1 MIRRRYFF
9 LLSGIY
15 ETLPRAELKAV
26 LEVLDPSYR
35 LIGEYSRIVVA
46 ETLERVAKEVV
57 YRTAYT
63 KLVGEFLLKCETD
76 EETILKSIKQIDLK
90 EFVDPE
96 VEKIAVR
103 GMRLDGVRLRKLELE
118 ASIGEHILNMVPRL
132 RVDLERPDLT
142 VVFVAQPELT
152 VVGKL
157 LEAKPKHFFD
167 ERIAGRRPFSLPS
180 TMQPDFSRA
189 MVNLARVRV
198 GGRILDPFAGACG
211 IVIEALL
218 LGYETYGVE
227 LKDWIALGGLK
238 NLKRYAR
245 GKEFMIVGDARKPM
259 FRERLF
265 NAIVT
270 DPPYGRSTTIPDRS
284 IKNLLTEFF
293 EVAAELLVDHG
304 RIVLAVPSEL
314 ELSEL
319 IAGTG
324 FKIRESHLARVHR
337 SLTRMVV
344 ILEN

>member
-26 LEVLDPSYR
+26 LEVLDPGYR
-35 LIGEYSRIVVA
+35 LIREYPRIVVA
-46 ETLERVAKEVV
+46 ETLEQVAREVV

-76 EETILKSIKQIDLK
+76 EETIFNSIKQVDLK
-90 EFVDPE
+90 EFLGSE

-103 GMRLDGVRLRKLELE
+103 GMRLEGVKLRKLELE
-118 ASIGEHILNMVPRL
+118 ASIGEHILKTIPGL
-132 RVDLERPDLT
+132 KVDLERPDLT
-142 VVFVAQPELT
+142 MIFIAHPELT
-152 VVGKL
+152 IMGKL

-167 ERIAGRRPFSLPS
+167 ERVAGRRPFSLPS

-189 MVNLARVRV
+189 MVNLARVEV

-227 LKDWIALGGLK
+227 LKDWIALGGLR

-245 GKEFMIVGDARKPM
+245 GKEFVIIGDARKPM
-259 FRERLF
+259 FRERIF
-265 NAIVT
+265 DAIVT
-270 DPPYGRSTTIPDRS
+270 DPPYGRSTTIPDKS

-337 SLTRMVV
+337 SLTRRVV
-344 ILEN
+344 VLEN

>member
-35 LIGEYSRIVVA
+35 LIREYSRIVVA
-46 ETLERVAKEVV
+46 ETLERAAKEVV

-76 EETILKSIKQIDLK
+76 EDTILKSIKQIDLK
-90 EFVDPE
+90 DFVDSD

-118 ASIGEHILNMVPRL
+118 ASIGEHVLNMIPRL
-132 RVDLERPDLT
+132 RVDLKRPDLT
-142 VVFVAQPELT
+142 IIFVAQPELT

-189 MVNLARVRV
+189 MVNLARVEV

-218 LGYETYGVE
+218 LGYETHGVE

-265 NAIVT
+265 DAIVT

-314 ELSEL
+314 DLSEL

-337 SLTRMVV
+337 SLTRRVV
-344 ILEN
+344 VLES

>member
-1 MIRRRYFF
+1 MTRRRYFF

-46 ETLERVAKEVV
+46 ETLERAAKEVV

-90 EFVDPE
+90 DFVDSD

-118 ASIGEHILNMVPRL
+118 ASIGEHVLNMIPRL
-132 RVDLERPDLT
+132 RVDLKSPDLT
-142 VVFVAQPELT
+142 VIFVAQPELT

-189 MVNLARVRV
+189 MVNLARVEV

-265 NAIVT
+265 DAIVT

-293 EVAAELLVDHG
+293 EVVAELLVDHG

-337 SLTRMVV
+337 SLTRRVV
-344 ILEN
+344 VLES

>member
-15 ETLPRAELKAV
+15 ETLPRAELEAV
-26 LEVLDPSYR
+26 LEVLDPSYG

-46 ETLERVAKEVV
+46 ETLERAAKEVV

-90 EFVDPE
+90 EFVDSN

-118 ASIGEHILNMVPRL
+118 ASIGEHVLNMIPRL
-132 RVDLERPDLT
+132 RVDLKSPDLT
-142 VVFVAQPELT
+142 VIFVAQPELT

-189 MVNLARVRV
+189 MVNLARVEV

-265 NAIVT
+265 DAIVT

-293 EVAAELLVDHG
+293 EVVAELLVDHG

-337 SLTRMVV
+337 SLTRRVV
-344 ILEN
+344 VLES

>member
-1 MIRRRYFF
+1 MTRRRYFF

-46 ETLERVAKEVV
+46 ETLERVAREIV

-76 EETILKSIKQIDLK
+76 EETILKSIKQADLK
-90 EFVDPE
+90 EFMDSR

-132 RVDLERPDLT
+132 KVDLERPDLT

-157 LEAKPKHFFD
+157 LEVKPKHFFD

-189 MVNLARVRV
+189 MVNLARVGV

-265 NAIVT
+265 DAIVT

-293 EVAAELLVDHG
+293 ELAAELLVDHG

-319 IAGTG
+319 MAGIG

-337 SLTRMVV
+337 SLTRRVV
-344 ILEN
+344 VLEN

>member
-26 LEVLDPSYR
+26 LEVLDPGYR
-35 LIGEYSRIVVA
+35 LIGEYPRIVVA
-46 ETLERVAKEVV
+46 ETLERVAREVV
-57 YRTAYT
+57 NRTAYT
-63 KLVGEFLLKCETD
+63 KLAGEFLLECETD
-76 EETILKSIKQIDLK
+76 EEIILKSIKQVDLK
-90 EFVDPE
+90 EFLGSE

-103 GMRLDGVRLRKLELE
+103 GMRLEGVKLRKLELE
-118 ASIGEHILNMVPRL
+118 ASIGEHILKTIPGL
-132 RVDLERPDLT
+132 KVDLERPDLT
-142 VVFVAQPELT
+142 MIFIAHPELT
-152 VVGKL
+152 IIGKL
-157 LEAKPKHFFD
+157 LDSKPKHFFD
-167 ERIAGRRPFSLPS
+167 ERVAGRRPFSLPS

-189 MVNLARVRV
+189 MVNLARVEV

-238 NLKRYAR
+238 NLKRYAH
-245 GKEFMIVGDARKPM
+245 GKEFVIIGDARKPM

-265 NAIVT
+265 DAIVT

-293 EVAAELLVDHG
+293 EAAAELLVDHG

-324 FKIRESHLARVHR
+324 FKIRESHLARVHK
-337 SLTRMVV
+337 SLTRRVV
-344 ILEN
+344 VLES

>member
-1 MIRRRYFF
+1 MTRRRYFF

-26 LEVLDPSYR
+26 LEVLDPNYR
-35 LIGEYSRIVVA
+35 VIGEYSRIVVA
-46 ETLERVAKEVV
+46 ETLERVAREVV

-76 EETILKSIKQIDLK
+76 EDTILKSIKQIDLK
-90 EFVDPE
+90 DFVDSD

-118 ASIGEHILNMVPRL
+118 ASIGEHILNMIPRL
-132 RVDLERPDLT
+132 RVDLKSPDLT
-142 VVFVAQPELT
+142 VIFVAQPELT

-189 MVNLARVRV
+189 MVNLARVGV
-198 GGRILDPFAGACG
+198 GGRVLDPFAGACG

-245 GKEFMIVGDARKPM
+245 GKEFMVVGDARKPM
-259 FRERLF
+259 FREKLF
-265 NAIVT
+265 DAIVT

-293 EVAAELLVDHG
+293 EVAAELLIDHG

-337 SLTRMVV
+337 SLTRRVV
-344 ILEN
+344 VLES

>member
-46 ETLERVAKEVV
+46 ETLERAAKEVV

-76 EETILKSIKQIDLK
+76 EDTILKSIKQIDLK
-90 EFVDPE
+90 DFVDSD

-118 ASIGEHILNMVPRL
+118 ASIGEHILNMIPRL
-132 RVDLERPDLT
+132 RVDLKSPDLT
-142 VVFVAQPELT
+142 VIFVAQPELT

-189 MVNLARVRV
+189 MVNLARVEV

-238 NLKRYAR
+238 NLKRYAH

-265 NAIVT
+265 DAIVT

-304 RIVLAVPSEL
+304 RIVLAVTSEL

-337 SLTRMVV
+337 SLTRRVV
-344 ILEN
+344 VLES

>member
-76 EETILKSIKQIDLK
+76 EETILKSIKQADLK
-90 EFVDPE
+90 EFVDSE

-142 VVFVAQPELT
+142 VIFVAQPELT
-152 VVGKL
+152 VIGKL

-189 MVNLARVRV
+189 MVNLARVGV
-198 GGRILDPFAGACG
+198 GGRVLDPFAGACG

-245 GKEFMIVGDARKPM
+245 GKEFMVVGDARKPM
-259 FRERLF
+259 FREKLF
-265 NAIVT
+265 DAIVT

-293 EVAAELLVDHG
+293 EVAAELLIDHG

-337 SLTRMVV
+337 SLTRRVV
-344 ILEN
+344 VLES

>member
-1 MIRRRYFF
+1 MTRRRYFF

-15 ETLPRAELKAV
+15 ETLPKAELKAV
-26 LEVLDPSYR
+26 LEVLDPNYR
-35 LIGEYSRIVVA
+35 VIGEYSRIVVA
-46 ETLERVAKEVV
+46 ETLERVAREVV

-76 EETILKSIKQIDLK
+76 EDIILKSIKQVDLN
-90 EFVDPE
+90 EFVDSD

-227 LKDWIALGGLK
+227 LKDWIALGGLE

>member
-90 EFVDPE
+90 EFVDSE

-142 VVFVAQPELT
+142 VIFVAQPELT
-152 VVGKL
+152 VIGKL

-167 ERIAGRRPFSLPS
+167 KRIAGKRPFSLPS

-227 LKDWIALGGLK
+227 LKDWIALGGLE

-265 NAIVT
+265 DAIVT

-293 EVAAELLVDHG
+293 EVAAELLIDHG

-337 SLTRMVV
+337 SLTRRVV
-344 ILEN
+344 VLES

>member
-35 LIGEYSRIVVA
+35 LIGEYSRIMVA
-46 ETLERVAKEVV
+46 ETFERVAREVV

-76 EETILKSIKQIDLK
+76 EETILKSIKQADLK
-90 EFVDPE
+90 EFVDSE

-198 GGRILDPFAGACG
+198 GGRILDPFAGTCG

-227 LKDWIALGGLK
+227 FKDWIALGGLE

-265 NAIVT
+265 DAIVT

-293 EVAAELLVDHG
+293 EVAAELLIDHG

-337 SLTRMVV
+337 SLTRRVV
-344 ILEN
+344 VLES

>member
-9 LLSGIY
+9 LLSGLY
-15 ETLPRAELKAV
+15 ETLPSAELKAV

-35 LIGEYSRIVVA
+35 LIGEHPRIVVA
-46 ETLERVAKEVV
+46 ETLERVAREVV

-63 KLVGEFLLKCETD
+63 KLAGEFLLECETD
-76 EETILKSIKQIDLK
+76 EETILKSIEQVDLK
-90 EFVDPE
+90 EFLGSE

-103 GMRLDGVRLRKLELE
+103 GMRLEGVKLRKLELE
-118 ASIGEHILNMVPRL
+118 ASIGEHILKTIPGL
-132 RVDLERPDLT
+132 KVDLERPDLT
-142 VVFVAQPELT
+142 MIFIAHPELT
-152 VVGKL
+152 IMGKL

-167 ERIAGRRPFSLPS
+167 ERVAGRRPFSLPS

-189 MVNLARVRV
+189 MVNLARVEV

-227 LKDWIALGGLK
+227 LKDWIALGGLR

-245 GKEFMIVGDARKPM
+245 GKEFVIIGDARKPM
-259 FRERLF
+259 FRERIF
-265 NAIVT
+265 DAIVT
-270 DPPYGRSTTIPDRS
+270 DPPYGRSTTIPDKS

-293 EVAAELLVDHG
+293 EMVIELLVDHG

-314 ELSEL
+314 ELPEL
-319 IAGTG
+319 MAEMGLR
-324 FKIRESHLARVHR
+324 IRESHLARVHK
-337 SLTRMVV
+337 SLTRRVV
-344 ILEN
+344 VLES

>member
-1 MIRRRYFF
+1 M
-9 LLSGIY
+9 
-15 ETLPRAELKAV
+15 
-26 LEVLDPSYR
+26 
-35 LIGEYSRIVVA
+35 
-46 ETLERVAKEVV
+46 
-57 YRTAYT
+57 
-63 KLVGEFLLKCETD
+63 
-76 EETILKSIKQIDLK
+76 
-90 EFVDPE
+90 
-96 VEKIAVR
+96 
-103 GMRLDGVRLRKLELE
+103 GVRLRKLELE

-152 VVGKL
+152 VIGKL

-189 MVNLARVRV
+189 MVNLARVGV

-245 GKEFMIVGDARKPM
+245 GKEFMIVGDTRKPM

-265 NAIVT
+265 DAIVT

-293 EVAAELLVDHG
+293 EAAAELLVDHG

-337 SLTRMVV
+337 SLTRRVV
-344 ILEN
+344 VLEN

>member
-227 LKDWIALGGLK
+227 LKDWIALGGLE

>member
-1 MIRRRYFF
+1 MTRRRYFF

-15 ETLPRAELKAV
+15 ETLPKAELKAV
-26 LEVLDPSYR
+26 LEVLDPNYR
-35 LIGEYSRIVVA
+35 VIGEYSRIVVA
-46 ETLERVAKEVV
+46 ETLERVAREVV

-76 EETILKSIKQIDLK
+76 EDIILKSIKQVDLN
-90 EFVDPE
+90 EFVDSD

-142 VVFVAQPELT
+142 VIFVAQPELT
-152 VVGKL
+152 VIGKL

-167 ERIAGRRPFSLPS
+167 ERVAGRRPFSLPS

-189 MVNLARVRV
+189 MVNLARVEV

-211 IVIEALL
+211 IVIESLL

-238 NLKRYAR
+238 NLKRYAC

-265 NAIVT
+265 DAIVT

-337 SLTRMVV
+337 SLTRRVV
-344 ILEN
+344 VLES

>member
-1 MIRRRYFF
+1 MTRRRYFF

-15 ETLPRAELKAV
+15 ETLPKAELKAV
-26 LEVLDPSYR
+26 LEVLDPNYR
-35 LIGEYSRIVVA
+35 VIGEYSRIVVA
-46 ETLERVAKEVV
+46 ETLERVAREVV

-76 EETILKSIKQIDLK
+76 EDIILKSIKQVDLN
-90 EFVDPE
+90 EFVDSD

-132 RVDLERPDLT
+132 RVDLERPNLT

-152 VVGKL
+152 VIGKL

-189 MVNLARVRV
+189 MVNLARVGV

-211 IVIEALL
+211 IVIESLL

-265 NAIVT
+265 DAIVT

-337 SLTRMVV
+337 SLTRRVV
-344 ILEN
+344 VLES